1 MCQSYGRRLHGPN
14 VTPKGSKMDYAQM
27 VIEDIRQFREKTGAA
42 RPDKNQLYLWL
53 PGEKRIN
60 AALRPINLSRS
71 A

>member
-1 MCQSYGRRLHGPN
+1 
-14 VTPKGSKMDYAQM
+14 MDYAQM